1 MGQVSLPEAFAT
13 NQALLNSCKCTS
25 QFMPLSIILAWPIL
39 LFQTC
44 QTKELDTDT
53 AITGSTKE
61 KKSSISQSEK
71 KKSKGKD
78 NKLTL
83 KEANSKDVVQL
94 NVPSGNV
101 EANRNIH
108 NRPVRENDDDDDKFD
123 FNSQEDKIP
132 DSLEPAVEPNIQP
145 KHAIIDT
152 NQSKCSIADKYSAIL
167 NAKGSKKKP
176 KESKQTVEPTH
187 NKSKTNLKAVTEV
200 EQISNVC
207 KPNKSFADLEP
218 SLKELCSIED
228 INKAN
233 QNKKPSLEK
242 KVGKTLAGS
251 KIKIKED
258 QKISKVNKEK
268 KVSKKDKSISENNSH
283 ENHEVKK
290 DTKRELRSR
299 GKNRSYKEVDSSE
312 LSDNSADPD
321 VSNKVGIKRNG
332 TEKATDP
339 KQSVGSKSD
348 HMVNNELPTK
358 HIKQSVERTEYDKND
373 EEFEQDNSDES
384 SINNSDIKSSPEHNP
399 DSTTS
404 HIENV
409 DVSDRSC
416 DISEDYR
423 FNNSQNSQD
432 LSQLGGMGKAESPDT
447 ELAKANTLNHKIS
460 KKDMSAVNFDTG
472 KSKGKS
478 AHSKENSK
486 SRKEK
491 NVHEKETDDIMPDSE
506 SENNSIEKMPEV
518 DNKSSNTE
526 SKTEMKKY
534 KVKKPMTDN
543 AGESVNESENS
554 TNNDSNELEIVKSNV
569 KKESCKKKP
578 KNKIKDLGFN
588 AEQRNIEQMEFGDG
602 GKGKFKQRNINSMS
616 KSKGKGFV
624 FQMSYCKSETN
635 YKYNKS
641 RILTGLNSPEKSLGY
656 DPYDFGSQCQNE
668 VDMVNM
674 LVDSKTDLNSRKARK
689 FFKHS
694 RKDEILEEKSDKNEN
709 NKKNSKTGKLGK
721 KDDEDSFSELID
733 LDDSLIKS
741 LTSPKGKYAG
751 RNCSNKENECVK
763 MRTKTIPAD
772 NIDIADLEP
781 SYRSTK
787 GKTKQKKCKN
797 NRSKQSN
804 EDVTCDTM
812 AVDSSDCLHQSSPE
826 MESFQTKDDS
836 KTKKRKQKSK
846 AAKDE
851 AKDTSLDS
859 DTIPQTHTLKKER
872 KSSRKHQ
879 NTNSENNILQNTN
892 TSQFKSE
899 TSKSKDVDKRRKCK
913 FGKNQTKGFNESTID
928 IDSGD
933 SLVISPEHPKSQRL
947 LEQDPVTKKWY
958 RKSDLNDN
966 LKSKSN
972 KNKDHVGNRHSDKMD
987 MRENNRQDTEEEVR
1001 SFNLATT
1008 CDFQQCGILTSV
1020 DSDEPLQPPF
1030 KLRNSKCCSVS
1041 SLTIIEYSS
1050 DWQRP

>member
-1 MGQVSLPEAFAT
+1 M
-13 NQALLNSCKCTS
+13 
-25 QFMPLSIILAWPIL
+25 
-39 LFQTC
+39 FQTC
-44 QTKELDTDT
+44 QTKELDTNT
-53 AITGSTKE
+53 AITGSIKE
-61 KKSSISQSEK
+61 KKSSNSQCGK

-78 NKLTL
+78 NNLTL
-83 KEANSKDVVQL
+83 KETNSKDVVQL
-94 NVPSGNV
+94 NVPSGNS
-101 EANRNIH
+101 EAKRNTH
-108 NRPVRENDDDDDKFD
+108 NRPVRESDDDDDKFD

-132 DSLEPAVEPNIQP
+132 DSLEPSVEPNIQP
-145 KHAIIDT
+145 KHAITDT
-152 NQSKCSIADKYSAIL
+152 NQSKFSIADKYSAIL
-167 NAKGSKKKP
+167 NAKGSKKKT
-176 KESKQTVEPTH
+176 KESKQTVEEH
-187 NKSKTNLKAVTEV
+187 SKSKTNLKAVTEV

-233 QNKKPSLEK
+233 QIKKLSLEK
-242 KVGKTLAGS
+242 KVSKTLAGS

-258 QKISKVNKEK
+258 QNISKVNKGK
-268 KVSKKDKSISENNSH
+268 KNSKKDQSISENNSPK
-283 ENHEVKK
+283 NHEVKK
-290 DTKRELRSR
+290 DAKRELRSR

-339 KQSVGSKSD
+339 KQSMGSKTD
-348 HMVNNELPTK
+348 NKVNNELPTK
-358 HIKQSVERTEYDKND
+358 HVKKSVEKTEYDKYD
-373 EEFEQDNSDES
+373 EELEQDNSDES

-409 DVSDRSC
+409 DVTLSDRSS

-432 LSQLGGMGKAESPDT
+432 LSRIGGMGTAESPDA
-447 ELAKANTLNHKIS
+447 ELAKANTANCKTS
-460 KKDMSAVNFDTG
+460 KKDMSAVNFVTG

-478 AHSKENSK
+478 AQSKANSK
-486 SRKEK
+486 SCKEK
-491 NVHEKETDDIMPDSE
+491 NVYEKETDDIMADSE
-506 SENNSIEKMPEV
+506 SENNSIEKTPEV
-518 DNKSSNTE
+518 DKKSSNAE

-578 KNKIKDLGFN
+578 KNQTKDLSFTT
-588 AEQRNIEQMEFGDG
+588 EERNIEQMEFDDG

-635 YKYNKS
+635 YKYNKN
-641 RILTGLNSPEKSLGY
+641 RILTGLNSPEKSKGY

-668 VDMVNM
+668 GDSVNM
-674 LVDSKTDLNSRKARK
+674 QVDSKTDLTSRKSRK

-709 NKKNSKTGKLGK
+709 NKKNSKIGKLGK
-721 KDDEDSFSELID
+721 KDDEDSYSELRID

-751 RNCSNKENECVK
+751 RNCSNKENECAK

-772 NIDIADLEP
+772 NIDMVDLEP
-781 SYRSTK
+781 SNRSTK
-787 GKTKQKKCKN
+787 GKTKQKKYKN

-804 EDVTCDTM
+804 EDMTCDSM
-812 AVDSSDCLHQSSPE
+812 AIDSSDSLHQSSPE
-826 MESFQTKDDS
+826 MESFQTK
-836 KTKKRKQKSK
+836 KRKQKSK

-851 AKDTSLDS
+851 EANDTSLDS
-859 DTIPQTHTLKKER
+859 DTMTQTHTLKKGR
-872 KSSRKHQ
+872 QLSKKHQ
-879 NTNSENNILQNTN
+879 NSNSENNILQNTN
-892 TSQFKSE
+892 TLQIKSE
-899 TSKSKDVDKRRKCK
+899 TSKRKVDKRTKCK
-913 FGKNQTKGFNESTID
+913 SGKNQVKGFNESTID

-947 LEQDPVTKKWY
+947 LEQDPITKKWY

-972 KNKDHVGNRHSDKMD
+972 KNKKDVGNRRSDKMD

-1001 SFNLATT
+1001 SFNYCLV
-1008 CDFQQCGILTSV
+1008 TS
-1020 DSDEPLQPPF
+1020 
-1030 KLRNSKCCSVS
+1030 
-1041 SLTIIEYSS
+1041 
-1050 DWQRP
+1050 

>member
-1 MGQVSLPEAFAT
+1 MGQVSLPRAFAT

-25 QFMPLSIILAWPIL
+25 QCMPLSTILSWPIL

-53 AITGSTKE
+53 AVTGSSKE
-61 KKSSISQSEK
+61 KKSSNSQCEK
-71 KKSKGKD
+71 KKRQGKD
-78 NKLTL
+78 NKPTL
-83 KEANSKDVVQL
+83 KETNSKDIVQL
-94 NVPSGNV
+94 NDPSGNT
-101 EANRNIH
+101 EAKRNTH

-132 DSLEPAVEPNIQP
+132 DSLEPLGEPNIQP
-145 KHAIIDT
+145 KHAITDT

-176 KESKQTVEPTH
+176 KESKLTVEATD
-187 NKSKTNLKAVTEV
+187 NKSKTNLKTVTEV

-207 KPNKSFADLEP
+207 KSNKSFADLEP

-228 INKAN
+228 TNKAN

-242 KVGKTLAGS
+242 KIGKTLAGN

-258 QKISKVNKEK
+258 QKMSKVNKEK
-268 KVSKKDKSISENNSH
+268 KVSKKDKSISENNLH

-321 VSNKVGIKRNG
+321 VSNKVGIKRND
-332 TEKATDP
+332 TETATDP
-339 KQSVGSKSD
+339 KQSLGSKTD
-348 HMVNNELPTK
+348 NIVNNELPTK
-358 HIKQSVERTEYDKND
+358 HVKKSVIRTENDKNI
-373 EEFEQDNSDES
+373 EELEQDNSDES
-384 SINNSDIKSSPEHNP
+384 SINNSDMKSSPEHNP

-404 HIENV
+404 HVENV
-409 DVSDRSC
+409 DISDRSS

-432 LSQLGGMGKAESPDT
+432 LSQLGGMGTVESPDT
-447 ELAKANTLNHKIS
+447 ELVKANTANHTTS
-460 KKDMSAVNFDTG
+460 KKDMSAVNFVTG

-478 AHSKENSK
+478 SHSKANSK
-486 SRKEK
+486 SCKEK
-491 NVHEKETDDIMPDSE
+491 NVYEKETDDIIAESE
-506 SENNSIEKMPEV
+506 SENNSIEKTPEV
-518 DNKSSNTE
+518 DKKSSNAE
-526 SKTEMKKY
+526 SKTETKKY

-543 AGESVNESENS
+543 AGENINESENS

-569 KKESCKKKP
+569 KKESSKKKP
-578 KNKIKDLGFN
+578 KNKTKDLSFTS
-588 AEQRNIEQMEFGDG
+588 EQRNIEQMEFQDG
-602 GKGKFKQRNINSMS
+602 GKGKFKQHNINSMS

-635 YKYNKS
+635 YKYNKN
-641 RILTGLNSPEKSLGY
+641 RILTGLNSPEKSIGY

-668 VDMVNM
+668 VDNVNM
-674 LVDSKTDLNSRKARK
+674 QVGSKTSRKARK

-694 RKDEILEEKSDKNEN
+694 RKDEILEEKYDKNEN
-709 NKKNSKTGKLGK
+709 NKKNSKTGKLGT
-721 KDDEDSFSELID
+721 KDDKDSFSELRID

-751 RNCSNKENECVK
+751 RHCSNKENECVK
-763 MRTKTIPAD
+763 MKTKTIPAD
-772 NIDIADLEP
+772 NIDMVDL
-781 SYRSTK
+781 SDRSTK
-787 GKTKQKKCKN
+787 GKNKQKKYTN

-804 EDVTCDTM
+804 EDMTCDTM
-812 AVDSSDCLHQSSPE
+812 AVDSSDSLLQSSPE

-836 KTKKRKQKSK
+836 KTKKRKQKSRATK
-846 AAKDE
+846 GE
-851 AKDTSLDS
+851 EGNDTYLDS
-859 DTIPQTHTLKKER
+859 DTKTHTHTLKKGR
-872 KSSRKHQ
+872 QSSRKHQ
-879 NTNSENNILQNTN
+879 NSNSENNNLQNTN

-899 TSKSKDVDKRRKCK
+899 TSKRKDVDKRTKCK
-913 FGKNQTKGFNESTID
+913 SVKNQTKGLIESTID

-958 RKSDLNDN
+958 RKSDLKDN

-972 KNKDHVGNRHSDKMD
+972 KNKNHVGNRRSDKMD
-987 MRENNRQDTEEEVR
+987 MRENNRQDIEEEVGHLIMSR
-1001 SFNLATT
+1001 
-1008 CDFQQCGILTSV
+1008 DM
-1020 DSDEPLQPPF
+1020 
-1030 KLRNSKCCSVS
+1030 
-1041 SLTIIEYSS
+1041 
-1050 DWQRP
+1050 

>member
-1 MGQVSLPEAFAT
+1 MGQVSLPRAFVT

-25 QFMPLSIILAWPIL
+25 QFMPLSIIHTWPIL
-39 LFQTC
+39 LFQIC
-44 QTKELDTDT
+44 QTKELNTDT
-53 AITGSTKE
+53 AITGSSKE
-61 KKSSISQSEK
+61 KKSSNSQCEK
-71 KKSKGKD
+71 KESKGKD

-83 KEANSKDVVQL
+83 KETNSKDVVQL
-94 NVPSGNV
+94 NVPSGNS
-101 EANRNIH
+101 EAKRNTH
-108 NRPVRENDDDDDKFD
+108 NRPARENDDDDDKFD

-132 DSLEPAVEPNIQP
+132 DSLEPLVELNIQP
-145 KHAIIDT
+145 KHAITDT

-176 KESKQTVEPTH
+176 KESKQTD
-187 NKSKTNLKAVTEV
+187 KSKTNLKAVTEV

-228 INKAN
+228 TNKAN

-242 KVGKTLAGS
+242 KMGKTLAGS
-251 KIKIKED
+251 KIKIKEG

-268 KVSKKDKSISENNSH
+268 KVSKKDKSISESNSH

-290 DTKRELRSR
+290 ETKRELRSR

-321 VSNKVGIKRNG
+321 VSNKVGIKRND
-332 TEKATDP
+332 TETATDP
-339 KQSVGSKSD
+339 KQSMGAKTD
-348 HMVNNELPTK
+348 NMVSNELPANYTK
-358 HIKQSVERTEYDKND
+358 KSVERTEYDKND
-373 EEFEQDNSDES
+373 EEVEQDNSDES

-399 DSTTS
+399 DDTTCL
-404 HIENV
+404 IENV
-409 DVSDRSC
+409 DVSDRSS

-423 FNNSQNSQD
+423 FNNSQSSQD
-432 LSQLGGMGKAESPDT
+432 LSQLGGMGTVESPDT
-447 ELAKANTLNHKIS
+447 ELATANAANRKTS
-460 KKDMSAVNFDTG
+460 KKDMSAVNFVTG

-478 AHSKENSK
+478 AHSKANSK
-486 SRKEK
+486 SCKEK
-491 NVHEKETDDIMPDSE
+491 NVPEKETDDIMADSE

-518 DNKSSNTE
+518 DKKSSNTE
-526 SKTEMKKY
+526 SKTEMKKDKP
-534 KVKKPMTDN
+534 KVKKSMTDN
-543 AGESVNESENS
+543 VGESVNESENS

-578 KNKIKDLGFN
+578 KNKTKDLSFT
-588 AEQRNIEQMEFGDG
+588 AEERNVEQMEFEDG

-635 YKYNKS
+635 YKYNRN
-641 RILTGLNSPEKSLGY
+641 RILSGLNSPEKSIGY

-668 VDMVNM
+668 VDNVNM
-674 LVDSKTDLNSRKARK
+674 QVDSKTDLTSRKARK

-694 RKDEILEEKSDKNEN
+694 RKEEILEEKSDKNEN
-709 NKKNSKTGKLGK
+709 NKKSSKTGKLGKIK
-721 KDDEDSFSELID
+721 KDDEDSFSELRID

-763 MRTKTIPAD
+763 MRTKRIPVD
-772 NIDIADLEP
+772 NIDMVDPEP

-787 GKTKQKKCKN
+787 GKNKQKKCKN

-804 EDVTCDTM
+804 EDMTCDTM
-812 AVDSSDCLHQSSPE
+812 ADSLLQSSPE

-836 KTKKRKQKSK
+836 KTMKRKQKSK
-846 AAKDE
+846 AAKGEE
-851 AKDTSLDS
+851 ANDTSLDS
-859 DTIPQTHTLKKER
+859 DTMNQTYTLKKGR
-872 KSSRKHQ
+872 QSSRKHQ
-879 NTNSENNILQNTN
+879 NSNSENNILQNTN

-899 TSKSKDVDKRRKCK
+899 ISKRKEVDKRTKRKP
-913 FGKNQTKGFNESTID
+913 GKNQTKGFNESTID

-933 SLVISPEHPKSQRL
+933 SLVVSPEHPKSQRL
-947 LEQDPVTKKWY
+947 LEQDPVTKKWF
-958 RKSDLNDN
+958 RKSDLKDN
-966 LKSKSN
+966 LKSKSD
-972 KNKDHVGNRHSDKMD
+972 KNKTHVGNRRSDKMD
-987 MRENNRQDTEEEVR
+987 MRENKRQDTEEEVR
-1001 SFNLATT
+1001 SFHSCFLA
-1008 CDFQQCGILTSV
+1008 S
-1020 DSDEPLQPPF
+1020 
-1030 KLRNSKCCSVS
+1030 
-1041 SLTIIEYSS
+1041 
-1050 DWQRP
+1050 

>member
-1 MGQVSLPEAFAT
+1 M
-13 NQALLNSCKCTS
+13 
-25 QFMPLSIILAWPIL
+25 
-39 LFQTC
+39 FQIC
-44 QTKELDTDT
+44 QSNELDTDT
-53 AITGSTKE
+53 AITGSSKE
-61 KKSSISQSEK
+61 KKSSNSQCEK
-71 KKSKGKD
+71 KKSNGKD
-78 NKLTL
+78 NKITL
-83 KEANSKDVVQL
+83 KETNPKDVVQL
-94 NVPSGNV
+94 NVPSGNS
-101 EANRNIH
+101 EAKRNTH
-108 NRPVRENDDDDDKFD
+108 TRPVRENDDDDDKFD

-132 DSLEPAVEPNIQP
+132 DSLEPSHEPNIQP
-145 KHAIIDT
+145 EHAITET

-176 KESKQTVEPTH
+176 KESKQTVEATH

-228 INKAN
+228 INKVD
-233 QNKKPSLEK
+233 QNKKPSLKK

-251 KIKIKED
+251 EIKIKED
-258 QKISKVNKEK
+258 SKISKVNKGK
-268 KVSKKDKSISENNSH
+268 KVSKKDKSISENNPH

-321 VSNKVGIKRNG
+321 VSNKVGIKRND
-332 TEKATDP
+332 TEKATDS
-339 KQSVGSKSD
+339 KQSMGSKTD
-348 HMVNNELPTK
+348 NMVNNELPTK
-358 HIKQSVERTEYDKND
+358 HIKKPVERTEYDKNN
-373 EEFEQDNSDES
+373 EELEQDNSDES

-409 DVSDRSC
+409 DVSDRSS

-432 LSQLGGMGKAESPDT
+432 LSQLEGMGTVESPDT
-447 ELAKANTLNHKIS
+447 ELAKANTVNRKTS
-460 KKDMSAVNFDTG
+460 KKDMSAVNFVTG

-478 AHSKENSK
+478 ANSK
-486 SRKEK
+486 AISKSCKEK
-491 NVHEKETDDIMPDSE
+491 NVHEKETDDNMAESE

-518 DNKSSNTE
+518 DKKSSSTE
-526 SKTEMKKY
+526 SKTEKKKY

-543 AGESVNESENS
+543 AGESVHESENS

-578 KNKIKDLGFN
+578 KNKTKDSSFT
-588 AEQRNIEQMEFGDG
+588 AEERNIEQMEFDDG

-635 YKYNKS
+635 YKYNKN
-641 RILTGLNSPEKSLGY
+641 RILTGLNSPEKSIGY

-668 VDMVNM
+668 ADNVNM
-674 LVDSKTDLNSRKARK
+674 QVDSKTDLTSRKARK
-689 FFKHS
+689 FFRHS
-694 RKDEILEEKSDKNEN
+694 RKDEILEEKYDKNEN

-721 KDDEDSFSELID
+721 KDDEDSFSELRID

-751 RNCSNKENECVK
+751 KNCSNKENECVK
-763 MRTKTIPAD
+763 MRNKTIPAD
-772 NIDIADLEP
+772 MVDLEP

-797 NRSKQSN
+797 NGSKKSN
-804 EDVTCDTM
+804 EDMTCDTM
-812 AVDSSDCLHQSSPE
+812 AVDSPDSLHQSSPE

-836 KTKKRKQKSK
+836 KIKKRKQKSK

-851 AKDTSLDS
+851 EANDTSMDS
-859 DTIPQTHTLKKER
+859 DTKTQTHTLKKGR
-872 KSSRKHQ
+872 QSLRKHQ
-879 NTNSENNILQNTN
+879 NSNSENNILQNTN

-899 TSKSKDVDKRRKCK
+899 TSKMKEVDKRTKCK
-913 FGKNQTKGFNESTID
+913 SGKNQTKGFNESTID

-933 SLVISPEHPKSQRL
+933 SLVVSPEYPKSQRL
-947 LEQDPVTKKWY
+947 LEQDPVTKKWF
-958 RKSDLNDN
+958 RKSDLKDN
-966 LKSKSN
+966 LKSKSD
-972 KNKDHVGNRHSDKMD
+972 KNKKDDGNRHSDKMD
-987 MRENNRQDTEEEVR
+987 MRENNRQGTEEEVR
-1001 SFNLATT
+1001 YFHSCFLASLVLSPYRPSLLFVGHRQTVQT
-1008 CDFQQCGILTSV
+1008 QVRRRKMWHLI
-1020 DSDEPLQPPF
+1020 
-1030 KLRNSKCCSVS
+1030 RVS
-1041 SLTIIEYSS
+1041 TVC
-1050 DWQRP
+1050 

>member
-1 MGQVSLPEAFAT
+1 MYI
-13 NQALLNSCKCTS
+13 QALLNSCKCTS
-25 QFMPLSIILAWPIL
+25 QFMPLSFILTRPIL
-39 LFQTC
+39 LFQLC
-44 QTKELDTDT
+44 QTKEHDTDT
-53 AITGSTKE
+53 AITGSSKE
-61 KKSSISQSEK
+61 KKSSNNQCE

-83 KEANSKDVVQL
+83 KEINSKDVVEL
-94 NVPSGNV
+94 NVPSGNS
-101 EANRNIH
+101 EARRNTH
-108 NRPVRENDDDDDKFD
+108 NRQVRENDDDDDDKFD
-123 FNSQEDKIP
+123 FNSQKDKIP
-132 DSLEPAVEPNIQP
+132 DSLEPLVEPNIQP
-145 KHAIIDT
+145 KHSIKDT

-167 NAKGSKKKP
+167 NTKGSKKKP
-176 KESKQTVEPTH
+176 KESKQTVEATH

-258 QKISKVNKEK
+258 PKISKVNKEK
-268 KVSKKDKSISENNSH
+268 KVSKKDRSTSENNPH

-321 VSNKVGIKRNG
+321 VSNKVGIDRNG
-332 TEKATDP
+332 TEKTTDH
-339 KQSVGSKSD
+339 KQSLGSKNDNKVS
-348 HMVNNELPTK
+348 NELPTK
-358 HIKQSVERTEYDKND
+358 HVKISVEKTEYDTKD
-373 EEFEQDNSDES
+373 EALEQDNSDES

-409 DVSDRSC
+409 DASDRSS

-432 LSQLGGMGKAESPDT
+432 LSQLGGMGTVESPDT
-447 ELAKANTLNHKIS
+447 ELAKANTANPKTS
-460 KKDMSAVNFDTG
+460 KKDMSAANFVTG

-478 AHSKENSK
+478 AHSKANSK
-486 SRKEK
+486 GCKGK
-491 NVHEKETDDIMPDSE
+491 NVYEKETDDIADSDT
-506 SENNSIEKMPEV
+506 ENNSIEKMPEA
-518 DNKSSNTE
+518 DKKFSNTG

-569 KKESCKKKP
+569 KKENCKKKP
-578 KNKIKDLGFN
+578 KNKTKDLSFT
-588 AEQRNIEQMEFGDG
+588 AEERNIEQMEFDDG

-635 YKYNKS
+635 YKYNKN
-641 RILTGLNSPEKSLGY
+641 RILTGLNSPEKSIGY

-668 VDMVNM
+668 GDNVNM
-674 LVDSKTDLNSRKARK
+674 QVDSKTDLASRKARK

-721 KDDEDSFSELID
+721 QDDEDNFSELRID

-772 NIDIADLEP
+772 NIDMVDLEP

-787 GKTKQKKCKN
+787 GKTKQKKYKN

-804 EDVTCDTM
+804 EDMTCDTM
-812 AVDSSDCLHQSSPE
+812 ADDSSDSLLQSSPE

-846 AAKDE
+846 AAKGE
-851 AKDTSLDS
+851 KTNDTSLDS
-859 DTIPQTHTLKKER
+859 DTYTQTHTLKKGR
-872 KSSRKHQ
+872 QSSRKHQ
-879 NTNSENNILQNTN
+879 NSNSENNILQNTN

-899 TSKSKDVDKRRKCK
+899 TSKRKEVDKRTKCK
-913 FGKNQTKGFNESTID
+913 SGKNQTKGFNESTID

-947 LEQDPVTKKWY
+947 LQQDPVTKKWF

-972 KNKDHVGNRHSDKMD
+972 KNKNHVGNRHSDKMD
-987 MRENNRQDTEEEVR
+987 MRENNRQDTDEEVR
-1001 SFNLATT
+1001 SFHSCFLA
-1008 CDFQQCGILTSV
+1008 
-1020 DSDEPLQPPF
+1020 
-1030 KLRNSKCCSVS
+1030 SKP
-1041 SLTIIEYSS
+1041 I
-1050 DWQRP
+1050 